1 MKYAVEVAHIVNGV
15 PVSVRRL
22 SARRER
28 MGALLS
34 LGLVLGAFV
43 AAMLVVA
50 WVTRM
55 LGRSVY
61 APGFLGLWIGASALA
76 AWVAHRRVSRRLGTY
91 TLGTRLDADAFAPFE
106 VDLVRRVRQADDRF
120 ELTIV
125 PGMQGYIENGRA
137 PLSLEAMM
145 GTGGRPRSA
154 TIERDT
160 HAEIA
165 IPGATFVVRSVPLHA
180 GAPAEVPRESWR
192 LFSRVALAGL
202 ELALVGTFLSVI
214 PRAETIGDRPSRAHG
229 PRITTP
235 WEAEKWLRI
244 EAQEQAASLHQCF
257 DPMPVACQH
266 PGYLGVGVSLNR
278 EGELRSNWIARST
291 YGRDCPVDQCVKDV
305 VSTWIFDPLPEAM
318 RVVLPVQVLRTE
330 KPLPPRAAVVRA
342 EVTSGTDLAVGWGH
356 GRR

>member
-1 MKYAVEVAHIVNGV
+1 MKYAVEVAHMVSGV
-15 PVSVRRL
+15 PASVRRL
-22 SARRER
+22 SAKRER
-28 MGALLS
+28 LGALLS
-34 LGLVLGAFV
+34 VGLVLGGFT
-43 AAMLVVA
+43 AAMLAVA
-50 WVTRM
+50 CAARM

-61 APGFLGLWIGASALA
+61 APGFLGLWLGAAALA
-76 AWVAHRRVSRRLGTY
+76 AGVAYRRVSRRLGRY

-106 VDLVRRVRQADDRF
+106 VDLVRRVRHADDRF

-125 PGMQGYIENGRA
+125 PGMQGFIENGRA
-137 PLSLEAMM
+137 PLSLEAV
-145 GTGGRPRSA
+145 TGPEGRSRA
-154 TIERDT
+154 MTIERDT
-160 HAEIA
+160 RAEIGVL
-165 IPGATFVVRSVPLHA
+165 GATFVVRSVPLA
-180 GAPAEVPRESWR
+180 TGAPAEVPGASWR

-202 ELALVGTFLSVI
+202 EIALVGTFLSVI

-257 DPMPVACQH
+257 DPMPIACQH

-291 YGRDCPVDQCVKDV
+291 YGQDCPVDQCVKDV
-305 VSTWIFDPLPEAM
+305 VSTWTFDPLPEAM

-330 KPLPPRAAVVRA
+330 KPLPPSAVARA
-342 EVTSGTDLAVGWGH
+342 EVTFGSDLAVDWSHG

>member
-1 MKYAVEVAHIVNGV
+1 MKYAIEVAHMVNGV
-15 PVSVRRL
+15 PVSVRQL

-28 MGALLS
+28 RGALLS
-34 LGLVLGAFV
+34 VGLVLAGF
-43 AAMLVVA
+43 AATMLAVA
-50 WVTRM
+50 WVAR
-55 LGRSVY
+55 LLDRSVY
-61 APGFLGLWIGASALA
+61 APGFLGLWLGASVLA
-76 AWVAHRRVSRRLGTY
+76 AGVAYWRVSRRLGRY
-91 TLGTRLDADAFAPFE
+91 ALGTRLDADAFAPFE

-125 PGMQGYIENGRA
+125 PGMQGFIENGRA
-137 PLSLEAMM
+137 PLSVEGVTALE
-145 GTGGRPRSA
+145 GRPRSV

-160 HAEIA
+160 RAEIA
-165 IPGATFVVRSVPLHA
+165 VLGATFIVRSVPLHA
-180 GAPAEVPRESWR
+180 DAPAEVSRDSWR
-192 LFSRVALAGL
+192 LFSRVAIAGL
-202 ELALVGTFLSVI
+202 ELALLGTFLSVI

-235 WEAEKWLRI
+235 WEAEKWLRV

-257 DPMPVACQH
+257 DPMPLACQH

-291 YGRDCPVDQCVKDV
+291 YGQECPVDQCVKDV

-330 KPLPPRAAVVRA
+330 KPLPPKAMARA
-342 EVTSGTDLAVGWGH
+342 EVTAGMDLAVDWDSGN
-356 GRR
+356 R

>member
-1 MKYAVEVAHIVNGV
+1 MRYAVEVAHIVNGV

-28 MGALLS
+28 LGALLS
-34 LGLVLGAFV
+34 VGLVLGGFLV
-43 AAMLVVA
+43 AMLLVA
-50 WVTRM
+50 SVTRL

-61 APGFLGLWIGASALA
+61 APGFLGLWLGLSALA
-76 AWVAHRRVSRRLGTY
+76 AGVAYWRVSRRLGRY
-91 TLGTRLDADAFAPFE
+91 ALGTRLDADAFAPFE

-125 PGMQGYIENGRA
+125 PGMQGFIENGRA
-137 PLSLEAMM
+137 PISLEAAL
-145 GTGGRPRSA
+145 GTEARPRSVM
-154 TIERDT
+154 IERDT
-160 HAEIA
+160 RAEIGV
-165 IPGATFVVRSVPLHA
+165 PGATFVVRSVPQAA
-180 GAPAEVPRESWR
+180 GARADVPRDSWR

-229 PRITTP
+229 PRVTTP

-257 DPMPVACQH
+257 DPMPIACQH

-291 YGRDCPVDQCVKDV
+291 YGRDCPVDQCV
-305 VSTWIFDPLPEAM
+305 
-318 RVVLPVQVLRTE
+318 
-330 KPLPPRAAVVRA
+330 
-342 EVTSGTDLAVGWGH
+342 
-356 GRR
+356 